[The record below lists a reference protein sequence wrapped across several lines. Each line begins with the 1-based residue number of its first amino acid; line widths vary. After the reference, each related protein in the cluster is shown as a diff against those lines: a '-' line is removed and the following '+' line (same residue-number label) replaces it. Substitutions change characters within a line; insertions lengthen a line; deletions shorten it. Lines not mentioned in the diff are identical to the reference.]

1 MQTRNRIAAID
12 AATGEATSWNPNANG
27 AVYALAVSGTTV
39 YAGGWFTSIGRQTR
53 NYIAA
58 LDASGNATSW
68 NPNADSYVLAL
79 AVSGTTV
86 YAGGYFTTIGG
97 VSRPYFAQFD
107 CPSPTVTGITPDH
120 GVNNGSVSITNLAGT
135 EFRGPPVKSVSYTHL
150 TLPTI
155 YSV

>member
-12 AATGEATSWNPNANG
+12 AATGEVTSWNPNANG

-39 YAGGWFTSIGRQTR
+39 YAGGWFTSVGRQSR

-86 YAGGYFTTIGG
+86 YAGGYFTSIGG
-97 VSRPYFAQFD
+97 QTRNCLSLIHI
-107 CPSPTVTGITPDH
+107 SEPTRLGMI
-120 GVNNGSVSITNLAGT
+120 
-135 EFRGPPVKSVSYTHL
+135 SYA
-150 TLPTI
+150 
-155 YSV
+155 V